1 MAGRFGADVT
11 SVGSV
16 IQLVTNGILIGEY
29 RPDDARDEVDIR
41 VRFPD
46 NFRVLDQLDNLRVQ
60 TPMGLVPISNFVKRE
75 ARPQVSSIE
84 RINGFR
90 RIVIKANTALDP
102 ETGTKINVDSK
113 VGEIA
118 EWLSQQ
124 QIDPAGHHRRDP
136 QNPPGAGP
144 APTVPP
150 RPRLRR
156 PCARRGPRR
165 MLPGP

>member
-75 ARPQVSSIE
+75 ARPQVSSISASTASA
-84 RINGFR
+84 GSSSR
-90 RIVIKANTALDP
+90 RI
-102 ETGTKINVDSK
+102 
-113 VGEIA
+113 
-118 EWLSQQ
+118 
-124 QIDPAGHHRRDP
+124 RR
-136 QNPPGAGP
+136 
-144 APTVPP
+144 
-150 RPRLRR
+150 
-156 PCARRGPRR
+156 
-165 MLPGP
+165 